1 MAPHLERAWGT
12 YKGLL
17 MCICTTSKTHT
28 QLFWIIITFSFFF
41 FLCSLIWHVFMVHWL
56 WYGVLFSSL
65 LNVLCKVFG
74 VFFMGGSPFSQ

>member
-1 MAPHLERAWGT
+1 MAPRLIIAQRA

-28 QLFWIIITFSFFF
+28 QLFWIIITFSF